1 MTLII
6 VYVFRY
12 FLYTIY
18 VYKKAIYYKISLILV
33 GGRFVPKRLAAKYD
47 LDLPV
52 YPGSESCV
60 KL

>member
-1 MTLII
+1 MFLDIFCIQYVEKVIYWII
-6 VYVFRY
+6 S
-12 FLYTIY
+12 I
-18 VYKKAIYYKISLILV
+18 ILDL
-33 GGRFVPKRLAAKYD
+33 GGRFVPKRLAGKYD